1 MSDKTVE
8 KDSVEYLVIQ
18 DALAYMKAMREVW
31 KNYDTSKDFIK
42 LNEVDIGTRVSLV
55 SQEKFLVSKVADAE
69 ARLIL
74 TAVRLEK
81 IYSELNVKN

>member
-1 MSDKTVE
+1 MSDKAVE
-8 KDSVEYLVIQ
+8 KESVEYLVVH
-18 DALAYMKAMREVW
+18 DALAWMKAMREIW
-31 KNYDTSKDFIK
+31 RNYDTSKDFIK

-55 SQEKFLVSKVADAE
+55 SQEKFFASKVADAE

-81 IYSELNVKN
+81 IYSELNIKN